1 MFEFV
6 QMMQRVTLHLTPG
19 SRGQASRQLAAAAY
33 SRFLQISLFSDI
45 RVITETAN
53 TASQQPGKTKV
64 KEFSYWPLLPS
75 Q

>member
-45 RVITETAN
+45 SHYGNCQHCVTA
-53 TASQQPGKTKV
+53 ARQDKG
-64 KEFSYWPLLPS
+64 
-75 Q
+75 